1 MYVHIY
7 HTCAYIIHM
16 YKFLKVMNLSESRGG
31 TWEKLKGGKGKG
43 GGVITIPEKFNC
55 IQKKNCERVLT

>member
-1 MYVHIY
+1 MS
-7 HTCAYIIHM
+7 
-16 YKFLKVMNLSESRGG
+16 KSRGG

-43 GGVITIPEKFNC
+43 NDVITIPEKFNC